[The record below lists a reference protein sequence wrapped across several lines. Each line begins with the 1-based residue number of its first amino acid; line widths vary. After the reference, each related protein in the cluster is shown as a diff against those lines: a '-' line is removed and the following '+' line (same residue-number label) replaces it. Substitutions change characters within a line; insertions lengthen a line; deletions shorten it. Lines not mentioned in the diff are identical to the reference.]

1 MEQWNIIIYFLLIAA
16 LIFVGKFLKTKVP
29 LLNKIVIPTALLGGM
44 IGLVISLALAPIFS
58 EPIYIEVDQQGRYIE
73 TVDLNE
79 IVNTTEL
86 TQEDFETSFI
96 SDEAIDAFT
105 ELYQARYYNR
115 EVTRYY
121 QLEDDRVVL
130 LLSKQTT
137 FFNVNVIEAIVYHAL
152 AIGFLAL
159 ALKRSEQKEKGK
171 YWSTGMLITSTYA
184 LQAVIGILLVFL
196 FFSNQFIGSGML
208 VALGFGQGPGLA
220 MSIGSGWNQFLNG
233 YGTTLGASYAFLGF
247 VFGGTVGVII
257 INILSRRKGFVNSKQ
272 YDERP
277 SQAQVTI
284 DTVKEI
290 SLLDGLTQQFV
301 VIGVIYGLVYLT
313 LYGLNILLASIGG
326 AGAMIFGLLRGF
338 NFIIA
343 ILYALLYK
351 VILKKV
357 EAKGKNI
364 RFLTNNYVLSNIAS
378 FAFNIMITGSVLA
391 ITLAFLSTYG
401 VQLITTAMLAG
412 TATFFY
418 LRFMTK
424 RIYKDFQDEFAIGLF
439 GMLTGVASTG
449 LALLK
454 GVDPELKTPVA
465 EEMVVGSGTA
475 IVIALPLFVLL
486 FIPSFAYGTDN
497 ETLFNFI
504 TFFGIVLYVIVFAS
518 ILIFKTRKPSSTSK

>member
-1 MEQWNIIIYFLLIAA
+1 MEQWTTIIYFLLIAA
-16 LIFVGKFLKTKVP
+16 LIFVGKFLKTSVP
-29 LLNKIVIPTALLGGM
+29 LLNRIVIPTALLGGM
-44 IGLVISLALAPIFS
+44 IGLVISLVFAPVFS
-58 EPIYIEVDQQGRYIE
+58 NPMYVEVDQQGRYIE
-73 TVDLNE
+73 TIDQADV
-79 IVNTTEL
+79 INTTEL
-86 TQEDFETSFI
+86 SQDEFEALFE
-96 SDEAIDAFT
+96 SDDAINKFT
-105 ELYQARYYNR
+105 ELYKTSYYNR
-115 EVTRYY
+115 EVTTYY
-121 QLEDDRVVL
+121 QLEDHRIVL
-130 LLSKQTT
+130 LISKETT
-137 FFNVNVIEAIVYHAL
+137 FFNVNVIESIVYHAL

-184 LQAVIGILLVFL
+184 LQAVIGILLVFI
-196 FFSNQFIGSGML
+196 FFSDQFIGSGML

-233 YGTTLGASYAFLGF
+233 FGTTLGASYAFLGF
-247 VFGGTVGVII
+247 VFGGTVGVVI
-257 INILSRRKGFVNSKQ
+257 INIFSRRKGFVNSKQ
-272 YDERP
+272 YDESP
-277 SQAQVTI
+277 SQANVTI
-284 DTVKEI
+284 DTVREI

-313 LYGLNILLASIGG
+313 LFGLNILLASIGG

-351 VILKKV
+351 SVLNRL

-401 VQLITTAMLAG
+401 IQLITTSILAG

-424 RIYKDFQDEFAIGLF
+424 RIYKDFQDEFSIGLF

-454 GVDPELKTPVA
+454 GLDPELKTPVA

-475 IVIALPLFVLL
+475 ILIALPLFVLL
-486 FIPSFAYGTDN
+486 FIPSFTYGTEN

-504 TFFGIVLYVIVFAS
+504 TFFGILLYVIIFAS
-518 ILIFKTRKPSSTSK
+518 ILIFKTRKK

>member
-1 MEQWNIIIYFLLIAA
+1 MEQWTTIIYFLLIAT
-16 LIFVGKFLKTKVP
+16 LIFIGKIFKTKLP

-44 IGLVISLALAPIFS
+44 IGLIISLVFAPIFS
-58 EPIYIEVDQQGRYIE
+58 SPIYIEVDAKGRYVE
-73 TVDLNE
+73 VL
-79 IVNTTEL
+79 
-86 TQEDFETSFI
+86 EDFNVTSATSITQDMFE
-96 SDEAIDAFT
+96 EAFESEEALNQFSVRYRDA
-105 ELYQARYYNR
+105 YYNR
-115 EVTRYY
+115 DIKTYY
-121 QLEDDRVVL
+121 QLDNGTLVL

-137 FFNVNVIEAIVYHAL
+137 FYNVNAIESIVYHAL

-184 LQAVIGILLVFL
+184 LQAVIGIMLVFM

-220 MSIGSGWNQFLNG
+220 MSIGSGWNQFLNS

-247 VFGGTVGVII
+247 VFGGTVGVVI
-257 INILSRRKGFVNSKQ
+257 INILSRRKGMGRITQ
-272 YDERP
+272 YEESP
-277 SQAQVTI
+277 IQTTVTI

-301 VIGVIYGLVYLT
+301 VIGVIYGLVYVT
-313 LYGLNILLASIGG
+313 LYSLNILLGSIGG
-326 AGAMIFGLLRGF
+326 AGEMIFGLLRGF

-351 VILKKV
+351 SILKKV
-357 EAKGKNI
+357 ESKGKNI

-378 FAFNIMITGSVLA
+378 FAFNIMIAGSVLA

-401 VQLITTAMLAG
+401 IQLIVTSILAG

-424 RIYKDFQDEFAIGLF
+424 RLYKDYQDEFTIGLF

-454 GVDPELKTPVA
+454 GLDPELKTPVA

-486 FIPSFAYGTDN
+486 FIPSFTYGTEN
-497 ETLFNFI
+497 EALFNFI
-504 TFFGIVLYVIVFAS
+504 TFFGIVLYVLIFAS
-518 ILIFKTRKPSSTSK
+518 ILMFKTRKK

>member
-1 MEQWNIIIYFLLIAA
+1 MEQWTTIIYFLLIAA
-16 LIFVGKFLKTKVP
+16 LIFIGKFLKTSVP
-29 LLNKIVIPTALLGGM
+29 LLNRIVIPTALLGGM
-44 IGLVISLALAPIFS
+44 IGLVISLVFAPVFS
-58 EPIYIEVDQQGRYIE
+58 NPMYVEVDQQGRYIE
-73 TVDLNE
+73 TIDQADV
-79 IVNTTEL
+79 INTTEL
-86 TQEDFETSFI
+86 SQDEFEALFE
-96 SDEAIDAFT
+96 SDEAINKFT
-105 ELYQARYYNR
+105 ELYKTSYYNR
-115 EVTRYY
+115 EVTTYY
-121 QLEDDRVVL
+121 QLEDDRIVL
-130 LLSKQTT
+130 LLSKETT
-137 FFNVNVIEAIVYHAL
+137 FFNVNVIESIVYHAL

-184 LQAVIGILLVFL
+184 LQAVIGILLVFI
-196 FFSNQFIGSGML
+196 FFSDQFIGSGML

-247 VFGGTVGVII
+247 VFGGTVGVVI
-257 INILSRRKGFVNSKQ
+257 INIFSRRKGFVNSKQ
-272 YDERP
+272 YDESP
-277 SQAQVTI
+277 SQANVTI
-284 DTVKEI
+284 DTVREI

-313 LYGLNILLASIGG
+313 LFGLNILLASIGG

-351 VILKKV
+351 SVLNRL

-401 VQLITTAMLAG
+401 IQLIITSILAG

-424 RIYKDFQDEFAIGLF
+424 RIYKDFQDEFSIGLF

-454 GVDPELKTPVA
+454 GLDPELKTPVA

-475 IVIALPLFVLL
+475 ILIALPLFVLL
-486 FIPSFAYGTDN
+486 FIPSFTYGTEN

-504 TFFGIVLYVIVFAS
+504 TFFGILLYVIIFAS
-518 ILIFKTRKPSSTSK
+518 ILIFKTRKK

>member
-1 MEQWNIIIYFLLIAA
+1 MEQWTTIIYFLLIAA
-16 LIFVGKFLKTKVP
+16 LIFVGKFLKTSVP
-29 LLNKIVIPTALLGGM
+29 LLNRIVIPTALLGGM
-44 IGLVISLALAPIFS
+44 IGLVISLVFAPVFS
-58 EPIYIEVDQQGRYIE
+58 NPMYVEVDQQGRYIE
-73 TVDLNE
+73 TIDQADV
-79 IVNTTEL
+79 INTTEL
-86 TQEDFETSFI
+86 SQDEFEALFE
-96 SDEAIDAFT
+96 SDDAINKFT
-105 ELYQARYYNR
+105 ELYKTSYYNR
-115 EVTRYY
+115 EVTNYY
-121 QLEDDRVVL
+121 QLEDDRIVL
-130 LLSKQTT
+130 LLSKETT
-137 FFNVNVIEAIVYHAL
+137 FFNVNVIESIVYHAL

-184 LQAVIGILLVFL
+184 LQAVIGILLVFI
-196 FFSNQFIGSGML
+196 FFSDQFIGSGML

-233 YGTTLGASYAFLGF
+233 FGTTLGASYAFLGF
-247 VFGGTVGVII
+247 VFGGTVGVVI
-257 INILSRRKGFVNSKQ
+257 INIFTRRKGFVNSKQ
-272 YDERP
+272 YDESP
-277 SQAQVTI
+277 SQANVTI
-284 DTVKEI
+284 DTVREI

-301 VIGVIYGLVYLT
+301 VIGVIYGLVYIT
-313 LYGLNILLASIGG
+313 LFGLNILLASIGG

-351 VILKKV
+351 SVLNRL

-401 VQLITTAMLAG
+401 VQLIITSILAG

-424 RIYKDFQDEFAIGLF
+424 RIYKDFQDEFSIGLF

-454 GVDPELKTPVA
+454 GLDPELKTPVA

-475 IVIALPLFVLL
+475 ILIALPLFVLL
-486 FIPSFAYGTDN
+486 FIPSFTYGTDN

-504 TFFGIVLYVIVFAS
+504 TFFGILLYVIIFAS
-518 ILIFKTRKPSSTSK
+518 ILIFKTRKK

>member
-1 MEQWNIIIYFLLIAA
+1 MEQWTTIIYFLLIAA
-16 LIFVGKFLKTKVP
+16 LIFVGKFLKTSVP
-29 LLNKIVIPTALLGGM
+29 LLNRIVIPTALLGGM
-44 IGLVISLALAPIFS
+44 IGLVISLVFAPVFS
-58 EPIYIEVDQQGRYIE
+58 NPIYVEVDQQGRYIE
-73 TVDLNE
+73 TIDQADV
-79 IVNTTEL
+79 INTTEL
-86 TQEDFETSFI
+86 SQDEFEALFE
-96 SDEAIDAFT
+96 SDEAINKFT
-105 ELYQARYYNR
+105 ELYKTSYYNR
-115 EVTRYY
+115 EVTTYY
-121 QLEDDRVVL
+121 QLEDDRIVL
-130 LLSKQTT
+130 LLSKETT
-137 FFNVNVIEAIVYHAL
+137 FFNVNVIESIVYHAL

-196 FFSNQFIGSGML
+196 FFSDQFIGSGML

-233 YGTTLGASYAFLGF
+233 FGTTLGASYAFLGF
-247 VFGGTVGVII
+247 VFGGTVGVVI
-257 INILSRRKGFVNSKQ
+257 INIFSRRKGFVNSKQ
-272 YDERP
+272 YDESP
-277 SQAQVTI
+277 SQANVTI
-284 DTVKEI
+284 DTVREI

-313 LYGLNILLASIGG
+313 LFGLNILLASIGG

-343 ILYALLYK
+343 ILYGLLYK
-351 VILKKV
+351 SVLNRL

-401 VQLITTAMLAG
+401 VQLIITSILAG

-424 RIYKDFQDEFAIGLF
+424 RIYKDFQDEFSIGLF

-454 GVDPELKTPVA
+454 GLDPELKTPVA

-475 IVIALPLFVLL
+475 ILIALPLFVLL
-486 FIPSFAYGTDN
+486 FIPSFTYGTEN

-504 TFFGIVLYVIVFAS
+504 TFFGILLYVIIFAS
-518 ILIFKTRKPSSTSK
+518 ILIFKTRKK

>member
-1 MEQWNIIIYFLLIAA
+1 MEQWTTIIYFLLIAA
-16 LIFVGKFLKTKVP
+16 LIFVGKFLKTSLP
-29 LLNKIVIPTALLGGM
+29 LLNRIVIPTALLGGM
-44 IGLVISLALAPIFS
+44 IGLVISLVFAPIFS
-58 EPIYIEVDQQGRYIE
+58 NPIYIEVDQQGRYIE
-73 TVDLNE
+73 SIE
-79 IVNTTEL
+79 INDVSNTTEL
-86 TQEDFETSFI
+86 SQDEFEALFV
-96 SDEAIDAFT
+96 SDEAINKFT
-105 ELYQARYYNR
+105 ELYKTNYYNR
-115 EVTRYY
+115 EVVTYY
-121 QLEDDRVVL
+121 QLDDDRLIL
-130 LLSKQTT
+130 LLSKETT
-137 FFNVNVIEAIVYHAL
+137 FFNVNAIESIVYHAL

-196 FFSNQFIGSGML
+196 FFSDQFIGSGML

-233 YGTTLGASYAFLGF
+233 YGTILGASYAFLGF
-247 VFGGTVGVII
+247 VFGGTVGVVI
-257 INILSRRKGFVNSKQ
+257 INIFSRRKGFVNSKQ
-272 YDERP
+272 YDESP
-277 SQAQVTI
+277 SQATVTI
-284 DTVKEI
+284 DTVREI

-343 ILYALLYK
+343 ILYALVYK
-351 VILKKV
+351 SVLSRL

-401 VQLITTAMLAG
+401 IQLITTSILAG

-424 RIYKDFQDEFAIGLF
+424 RIYKDFQDEFSIGLF

-454 GVDPELKTPVA
+454 GLDPELKTPVA

-475 IVIALPLFVLL
+475 ILIALPLFVLL
-486 FIPSFAYGTDN
+486 FIPSFTYGSEN
-497 ETLFNFI
+497 ETLFDFI
-504 TFFGIVLYVIVFAS
+504 TFFGILLYLIIFAS
-518 ILIFKTRKPSSTSK
+518 ILIFKTRKK

>member
-1 MEQWNIIIYFLLIAA
+1 MEQWTTIIYFLLIAL
-16 LIFVGKFLKTKVP
+16 LIFVGKILKTSLP

-44 IGLVISLALAPIFS
+44 IGLIFSLVLAPFFS
-58 EPIYIEVDQQGRYIE
+58 QTMFIEVDHQGRFIE
-73 TVDLNE
+73 VIDNDQVINPT
-79 IVNTTEL
+79 IM
-86 TQEDFETSFI
+86 TQEAFE
-96 SDEAIDAFT
+96 DAFIDDESLNKFT
-105 ELYQARYYNR
+105 TLYKERFYNR
-115 EVTRYY
+115 EVTMYY
-121 QLEDDRVVL
+121 QLEDERIIL
-130 LLSKQTT
+130 SLSKETT
-137 FFNVNVIEAIVYHAL
+137 IFNVNIIESIVYHAL

-159 ALKRSEQKEKGK
+159 ALKRSDQKEKGK

-196 FFSNQFIGSGML
+196 FFSDQFIGSGML

-247 VFGGTVGVII
+247 VFGGTVGVVI
-257 INILSRRKGFVNSKQ
+257 INIFSRRKGFINSKQ
-272 YDERP
+272 YDESP
-277 SQAQVTI
+277 IQQNVTI

-313 LYGLNILLASIGG
+313 LYGLNIVLGSIGA

-343 ILYALLYK
+343 ILYALAYK
-351 VILKKV
+351 RVLKML
-357 EAKGKNI
+357 EGKGKNI

-401 VQLITTAMLAG
+401 VQLMITSLLAG
-412 TATFFY
+412 TVTFIY

-424 RIYKDFQDEFAIGLF
+424 RIYKEYQDEFSIGLF

-454 GVDPELKTPVA
+454 GLDPELKTPVA

-475 IVIALPLFVLL
+475 ILMALPLFVLL
-486 FIPSFAYGTDN
+486 FIPSFTYGSEN
-497 ETLFNFI
+497 EGLFNLI
-504 TFFGIVLYVIVFAS
+504 TFFGILLYVVIFAS
-518 ILIFKTRKPSSTSK
+518 ILIYNTRKK

>member
-1 MEQWNIIIYFLLIAA
+1 MEQWHTIIYFLLIAA
-16 LIFVGKFLKTKVP
+16 LIFIGKFLKTKVP

-44 IGLVISLALAPIFS
+44 LGLIISLVFAPVFS
-58 EPIYIEVDQQGRYIE
+58 SEVYVEVDLEGRYI
-73 TVDLNE
+73 
-79 IVNTTEL
+79 TTEDNVSVASSNAI
-86 TQEDFETSFI
+86 TQENFEALFSNEDDLDSF
-96 SDEAIDAFT
+96 SR
-105 ELYQARYYNR
+105 LYQDAYFNR
-115 EVTRYY
+115 EVKAYY
-121 QLEDDRVVL
+121 ELQDGRVIL
-130 LLSKQTT
+130 LLSKETT
-137 FFNVNVIEAIVYHAL
+137 FFNVNVIETIVYHAL

-257 INILSRRKGFVNSKQ
+257 INIFSKRKGFNNQKQ
-272 YDERP
+272 YDETP
-277 SQAQVTI
+277 QQAQVTI

-313 LYGLNILLASIGG
+313 LFGLNIALASIGG

-351 VILKKV
+351 GILKKV
-357 EAKGKNI
+357 ESKGKNV

-401 VQLITTAMLAG
+401 VQLIITAILAG
-412 TATFFY
+412 SATFFY

-424 RIYKDFQDEFAIGLF
+424 RIYKDYQDEFSIGLF

-454 GVDPELKTPVA
+454 GLDPELKTPVA

-475 IVIALPLFVLL
+475 IVMALPLFVLL
-486 FIPSFAYGTDN
+486 FIPSFTYGTEN
-497 ETLFNFI
+497 ETLFNVI
-504 TFFGIVLYVIVFAS
+504 TFLGILLYVIIFAS
-518 ILIFKTRKPSSTSK
+518 MLIFKTRKK

>member
-1 MEQWNIIIYFLLIAA
+1 MEQWTTIIYFLLIAA
-16 LIFVGKFLKTKVP
+16 LIFVGKFLKTSVP
-29 LLNKIVIPTALLGGM
+29 LLNRIVIPTALLGGM
-44 IGLVISLALAPIFS
+44 IGLVISLVFAPVFS
-58 EPIYIEVDQQGRYIE
+58 NPIYVEVDQQGRYIE
-73 TVDLNE
+73 TIDQADV
-79 IVNTTEL
+79 INTTEL
-86 TQEDFETSFI
+86 SQDEFEASFE
-96 SDEAIDAFT
+96 SDEAINKFT
-105 ELYQARYYNR
+105 ELYKTSYYNR
-115 EVTRYY
+115 EVTTYY
-121 QLEDDRVVL
+121 QLEDDRIVL
-130 LLSKQTT
+130 LLSKETT
-137 FFNVNVIEAIVYHAL
+137 FFNVNVIESIVYHAL

-184 LQAVIGILLVFL
+184 LQAVIGILLVFI
-196 FFSNQFIGSGML
+196 FFSDQFIGSGML

-233 YGTTLGASYAFLGF
+233 FGTTLGASYAFLGF
-247 VFGGTVGVII
+247 VFGGTVGVVI
-257 INILSRRKGFVNSKQ
+257 INIFSRRKGFVNSKQ
-272 YDERP
+272 YDESP
-277 SQAQVTI
+277 SQANVTI
-284 DTVKEI
+284 DTVREI

-313 LYGLNILLASIGG
+313 LFGLNILLASIGG

-343 ILYALLYK
+343 ILYGLLYK
-351 VILKKV
+351 SVLNRL

-401 VQLITTAMLAG
+401 VQLIITSILAG

-424 RIYKDFQDEFAIGLF
+424 RIYKDFQDEFSIGLF

-454 GVDPELKTPVA
+454 GLDPELKTPVA

-475 IVIALPLFVLL
+475 ILIALPLFVLL
-486 FIPSFAYGTDN
+486 FIPSFTYGTEN

-504 TFFGIVLYVIVFAS
+504 TFFGILLYVIIFAS
-518 ILIFKTRKPSSTSK
+518 ILIFKTRKK

>member
-1 MEQWNIIIYFLLIAA
+1 MEQWTTIIYFLLIAA
-16 LIFVGKFLKTKVP
+16 LIFVGKFLKTSVP
-29 LLNKIVIPTALLGGM
+29 LLNRIVIPTALLGGM
-44 IGLVISLALAPIFS
+44 IGLVISLVFAPVFS
-58 EPIYIEVDQQGRYIE
+58 NPMYVEVDQQGRYIE
-73 TVDLNE
+73 TIDQADV
-79 IVNTTEL
+79 INTTEL
-86 TQEDFETSFI
+86 SQDEFEALFE
-96 SDEAIDAFT
+96 SDDAINKFT
-105 ELYQARYYNR
+105 ELYKTSYYNR
-115 EVTRYY
+115 EVTTYY
-121 QLEDDRVVL
+121 QLEDHRIVL
-130 LLSKQTT
+130 LISKETT
-137 FFNVNVIEAIVYHAL
+137 FFNVNVIESIVYHAL

-184 LQAVIGILLVFL
+184 LQAVIGILLVFI
-196 FFSNQFIGSGML
+196 FFSDQFIGSGML

-247 VFGGTVGVII
+247 VFGGTVGVVI
-257 INILSRRKGFVNSKQ
+257 INIFSRRKGFVNSKQ
-272 YDERP
+272 YDESP
-277 SQAQVTI
+277 SQANVTI
-284 DTVKEI
+284 DTVREI

-313 LYGLNILLASIGG
+313 LFGLNILLASIGG

-351 VILKKV
+351 SVLNRL

-401 VQLITTAMLAG
+401 IQLITTSILAG

-424 RIYKDFQDEFAIGLF
+424 RIYKDFQDEFSIGLF

-454 GVDPELKTPVA
+454 GLDPELKTPVA

-475 IVIALPLFVLL
+475 ILIALPLFVLL
-486 FIPSFAYGTDN
+486 FIPSFTYGTEN

-504 TFFGIVLYVIVFAS
+504 TFFGILLYVIIFAS
-518 ILIFKTRKPSSTSK
+518 ILIFKTRKK

>member
-1 MEQWNIIIYFLLIAA
+1 MEQWTTIIYFLLIAA
-16 LIFVGKFLKTKVP
+16 LIFIGKFLKTSVP
-29 LLNKIVIPTALLGGM
+29 LLNRIVIPTALLGGM
-44 IGLVISLALAPIFS
+44 IGLVISLVFAPVFS
-58 EPIYIEVDQQGRYIE
+58 NPMYVEVDQQGRYIE
-73 TVDLNE
+73 TIDQADV
-79 IVNTTEL
+79 INTTEL
-86 TQEDFETSFI
+86 SQDEFEALFE
-96 SDEAIDAFT
+96 SDDAINKFT
-105 ELYQARYYNR
+105 ELYKTSYYNR
-115 EVTRYY
+115 EVTTYY
-121 QLEDDRVVL
+121 QLEDDRIVL
-130 LLSKQTT
+130 LLSKETT
-137 FFNVNVIEAIVYHAL
+137 FFNVNVIESIVYHAL

-184 LQAVIGILLVFL
+184 LQAVIGILLVFI
-196 FFSNQFIGSGML
+196 FFSDQFIGSGML

-247 VFGGTVGVII
+247 VFGGTVGVVI
-257 INILSRRKGFVNSKQ
+257 INIFSRRKGFVNSKQ
-272 YDERP
+272 YDESP
-277 SQAQVTI
+277 SQANVTI
-284 DTVKEI
+284 DTVREI

-313 LYGLNILLASIGG
+313 LFGLNILLASIGG

-351 VILKKV
+351 SVLNRL

-401 VQLITTAMLAG
+401 IQLITTSILAG

-424 RIYKDFQDEFAIGLF
+424 RIYKDFQDEFSIGLF

-454 GVDPELKTPVA
+454 GLDPELKTPVA

-475 IVIALPLFVLL
+475 ILIALPLFVLL
-486 FIPSFAYGTDN
+486 FIPSFTYGTEN

-504 TFFGIVLYVIVFAS
+504 TFFGILLYVIIFAS
-518 ILIFKTRKPSSTSK
+518 ILIFKTRKK

>member
-1 MEQWNIIIYFLLIAA
+1 MEQWTTIIYFLLIAA
-16 LIFVGKFLKTKVP
+16 LIFIGKFLKTSVP
-29 LLNKIVIPTALLGGM
+29 LLNRIVIPTALLGGM
-44 IGLVISLALAPIFS
+44 IGLVISLVFAPVFS
-58 EPIYIEVDQQGRYIE
+58 NPMYVEVDQQGRYIE
-73 TVDLNE
+73 NIDQADV
-79 IVNTTEL
+79 INTTEL
-86 TQEDFETSFI
+86 SQDEFEALFE
-96 SDEAIDAFT
+96 SDEAINKFT
-105 ELYQARYYNR
+105 ELYKTSYYNR
-115 EVTRYY
+115 EVTTYY
-121 QLEDDRVVL
+121 QLEDDRIVL
-130 LLSKQTT
+130 LLSKETT
-137 FFNVNVIEAIVYHAL
+137 FFNVNVIESIVYHAL

-184 LQAVIGILLVFL
+184 LQAVIGILLVFI
-196 FFSNQFIGSGML
+196 FFSDQFIGSGML

-247 VFGGTVGVII
+247 VFGGTVGVVI
-257 INILSRRKGFVNSKQ
+257 INIFSRRKGFVNSKQ
-272 YDERP
+272 YDESP
-277 SQAQVTI
+277 SQANVTI
-284 DTVKEI
+284 DTVREI

-313 LYGLNILLASIGG
+313 LFGLNILLASIGG

-351 VILKKV
+351 SVLNRL

-401 VQLITTAMLAG
+401 IQLIITSILAG

-424 RIYKDFQDEFAIGLF
+424 RIYKDFQDEFSIGLF

-454 GVDPELKTPVA
+454 GLDPELKTPVA

-475 IVIALPLFVLL
+475 ILIALPLFVLL
-486 FIPSFAYGTDN
+486 FIPSFTYGTEN

-504 TFFGIVLYVIVFAS
+504 TFFGILLYVIIFAS
-518 ILIFKTRKPSSTSK
+518 ILIFKTRKK

>member
-1 MEQWNIIIYFLLIAA
+1 MEQWTTIIYFLLIAA
-16 LIFVGKFLKTKVP
+16 LIFVGKFLKTSVP
-29 LLNKIVIPTALLGGM
+29 LLNRIVIPTALLGGM
-44 IGLVISLALAPIFS
+44 IGLVISLVFAPVFS
-58 EPIYIEVDQQGRYIE
+58 NPMYVEVDQQGRYIE
-73 TVDLNE
+73 NIDQADV
-79 IVNTTEL
+79 INTTEL
-86 TQEDFETSFI
+86 SQDEFEDLFE
-96 SDEAIDAFT
+96 SDEAINKFT
-105 ELYQARYYNR
+105 ELYKTSYYNR
-115 EVTRYY
+115 EVTTYY
-121 QLEDDRVVL
+121 QLEDDRIVL
-130 LLSKQTT
+130 LLSKETT
-137 FFNVNVIEAIVYHAL
+137 FFNVNVIESIVYHAL

-184 LQAVIGILLVFL
+184 LQAVIGILLVFI
-196 FFSNQFIGSGML
+196 FFSDQFIGSGML

-247 VFGGTVGVII
+247 VFGGTVGVVI
-257 INILSRRKGFVNSKQ
+257 INIFSRRKGFVNSKQ
-272 YDERP
+272 YDESP
-277 SQAQVTI
+277 SQANVTI
-284 DTVKEI
+284 DTVREI

-313 LYGLNILLASIGG
+313 LFGLNILLASIGG

-351 VILKKV
+351 SVLNRL

-401 VQLITTAMLAG
+401 IQLITTSILAG

-424 RIYKDFQDEFAIGLF
+424 RIYKDFQDEFSIGLF

-454 GVDPELKTPVA
+454 GLDPELKTPVA

-475 IVIALPLFVLL
+475 ILIALPLFVLL
-486 FIPSFAYGTDN
+486 FIPSFTYGTDN

-504 TFFGIVLYVIVFAS
+504 TFFGILLYVIIFAS
-518 ILIFKTRKPSSTSK
+518 ILIFKTRKK

>member
-1 MEQWNIIIYFLLIAA
+1 MEQWTTIIYFLLIAA
-16 LIFVGKFLKTKVP
+16 LIFVGKFLKTSLP

-44 IGLVISLALAPIFS
+44 IGLVISLVFAPVFS
-58 EPIYIEVDQQGRYIE
+58 NPMYIEVDQQGRYIE
-73 TVDLNE
+73 TIEVNDV
-79 IVNTTEL
+79 INTTEL
-86 TQEDFETSFI
+86 SQDEFEALFV
-96 SDEAIDAFT
+96 SDDAINKFT
-105 ELYQARYYNR
+105 ELYQTSYYNR
-115 EVTRYY
+115 EVTTYY
-121 QLEDDRVVL
+121 QLEDDRIVL
-130 LLSKQTT
+130 LLSKETT
-137 FFNVNVIEAIVYHAL
+137 FFNVNVIESIVYHAL

-184 LQAVIGILLVFL
+184 LQAVIGILLVFI
-196 FFSNQFIGSGML
+196 FFSDQFIGSGML

-247 VFGGTVGVII
+247 VFGGTVGVVI
-257 INILSRRKGFVNSKQ
+257 INIFSRRKGFLNSKQ
-272 YDERP
+272 YDESP
-277 SQAQVTI
+277 SQASVTI
-284 DTVKEI
+284 DTVREI

-313 LYGLNILLASIGG
+313 LFGLNILLASIGG

-343 ILYALLYK
+343 ILYALVYK
-351 VILKKV
+351 SVLNRL

-401 VQLITTAMLAG
+401 IQLITTAILAG

-424 RIYKDFQDEFAIGLF
+424 RIYKDFQDEFSIGLF

-454 GVDPELKTPVA
+454 GLDPELKTPVA

-475 IVIALPLFVLL
+475 ILIALPLFVLL
-486 FIPSFAYGTDN
+486 FIPSFTYGTDN

-504 TFFGIVLYVIVFAS
+504 TFFGILLYVIIFAS
-518 ILIFKTRKPSSTSK
+518 ILIFKTRKK

>member
-1 MEQWNIIIYFLLIAA
+1 MEQWTTIIYFLLIAA
-16 LIFVGKFLKTKVP
+16 LIFVGKFLKTSVP
-29 LLNKIVIPTALLGGM
+29 LLNRIVIPTALLGGM
-44 IGLVISLALAPIFS
+44 IGLVISLVFAPVFS
-58 EPIYIEVDQQGRYIE
+58 NPMYVEVDQQGRYIE
-73 TVDLNE
+73 TIDQADV
-79 IVNTTEL
+79 INTTEL
-86 TQEDFETSFI
+86 SQDEFEALFE
-96 SDEAIDAFT
+96 SDDAINKFT
-105 ELYQARYYNR
+105 ELYKTSYYNR
-115 EVTRYY
+115 EVTTYY
-121 QLEDDRVVL
+121 QLEDDRIVL
-130 LLSKQTT
+130 LLSKETT
-137 FFNVNVIEAIVYHAL
+137 FFNVNVIESIVYHAL

-184 LQAVIGILLVFL
+184 LQAVIGILLVFI
-196 FFSNQFIGSGML
+196 FFSDQFIGSGML

-233 YGTTLGASYAFLGF
+233 FGTTLGASYAFLGF
-247 VFGGTVGVII
+247 VFGGTVGVVI
-257 INILSRRKGFVNSKQ
+257 INIFSRRKGFVNSKQ
-272 YDERP
+272 YDESP
-277 SQAQVTI
+277 SQANVTI
-284 DTVKEI
+284 DTVREI

-313 LYGLNILLASIGG
+313 LFGLNILLASIGG

-351 VILKKV
+351 SVLNRL

-401 VQLITTAMLAG
+401 IQLITTSILAG

-424 RIYKDFQDEFAIGLF
+424 RIYKDFQDEFSIGLF

-454 GVDPELKTPVA
+454 GLDPELKTPVA

-475 IVIALPLFVLL
+475 ILIALPLFVLL
-486 FIPSFAYGTDN
+486 FIPSFTYGTEN

-504 TFFGIVLYVIVFAS
+504 TFFGILLYVIIFAS
-518 ILIFKTRKPSSTSK
+518 ILIFKTRKK